1 MRHVA
6 LLPLAAALGCAA
18 AAIPGPAGDSGRAA
32 PRLVAAFEDARD
44 DASGP
49 GGYVPPGDTQ
59 FKHGDFDLRRFAV
72 RVDGDDVLF
81 EVTLGADI
89 RVPQDLYRTSGTP
102 ADLTNNLYLQN
113 IDVYIDTEPTSP
125 AGHTACVPG
134 RRVAFERG
142 RTWKRAV
149 ILTPQPGPAR
159 AVTAEALPAAARWM
173 IFPERL
179 QLRGRTLIARV
190 PADQLGGPPS
200 AAWGYSV
207 HVSGATWERNL
218 RAIDR
223 LTGAV
228 EADAFTMPVL
238 PLREAFAFGGAPP
251 GDAFPRV
258 VDVLLPPGLDQ
269 REVLG
274 SYQTASGAWARVPFV
289 YARPPGPAPVLV
301 SAPEAP
307 ATATPRT
314 PFTVVDVS
322 DAMVTIAGPVKE
334 LKPMQ
339 LGQVLGPKGEPV
351 ARLVVVQV
359 LEKGAVASLVPG
371 GGPISAGARVVFRA
385 MPGPTMGGPA
395 PVNP

>member
-1 MRHVA
+1 MRHLA
-6 LLPLAAALGCAA
+6 LLPLAALFGCASA
-18 AAIPGPAGDSGRAA
+18 GPAGEPGRAA

-44 DASGP
+44 DANGP
-49 GGYVPPGDTQ
+49 GSYEPPGDTQ
-59 FKHGDFDLRRFAV
+59 FQAGDFDLRRFAV
-72 RVDGDDVLF
+72 LVDGDDVLF

-102 ADLTNNLYLQN
+102 ANLSNNLYLQN
-113 IDVYIDTEPTSP
+113 IDIYIDTDPSSPT
-125 AGHTACVPG
+125 GHTACVPG
-134 RRVAFERG
+134 RRVAFAGG

-149 ILTPQPGPAR
+149 ILTPQPGLAQ
-159 AVTAEALPAAARWM
+159 AVTSEALPAAARKM
-173 IFPERL
+173 IFPNRL

-190 PADQLGGPPS
+190 PADQLGGPPM

-223 LTGAV
+223 LTGTV
-228 EADAFTMPVL
+228 EANAFTMPIL
-238 PLREAFAFGGAPP
+238 SLREAFAFGGAPA

-258 VDVLLPPGLDQ
+258 VDVLLPPGRDQ
-269 REVLG
+269 GEVLG
-274 SYQTASGAWARVPFV
+274 SYESVSGAWAKVPFV
-289 YARPPGPAPVLV
+289 YAQPPGPAP
-301 SAPEAP
+301 APLPAP
-307 ATATPRT
+307 DAATTALPRT

-322 DAMVTIAGPVKE
+322 DTMVTIAGPVKE

-339 LGQVLGPKGEPV
+339 LGHVLGARGEPV

-371 GGPISAGARVVFRA
+371 GGPISAGARITFQA